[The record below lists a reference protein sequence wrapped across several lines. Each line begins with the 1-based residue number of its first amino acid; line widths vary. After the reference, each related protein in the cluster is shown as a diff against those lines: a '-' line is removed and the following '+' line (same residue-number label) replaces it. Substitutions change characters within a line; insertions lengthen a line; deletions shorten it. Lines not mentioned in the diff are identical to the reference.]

1 MLYSAYKRIFGENN
15 VEFQGNLVEIFFC
28 FATFVVQNLATHKTE
43 KQRGKNSLTTRIAL
57 PQYLY
62 LVCCVTYVP

>member
-1 MLYSAYKRIFGENN
+1 LRALQDLCKDDTIKRKFYKKMF
-15 VEFQGNLVEIFFC
+15 FVEIFFC

-57 PQYLY
+57 PQDLIWYIA
-62 LVCCVTYVP
+62 